1 MNKTEMTKNVEELQ
15 VLEGRITEVQTHLN
29 DLSAVRKGL
38 EIELTLGADSALDK
52 RLNKVVTAEE
62 EANKELQELETRKA
76 ELNQAITEELELQ
89 RQAEIEEAE
98 RQHKAELEEAER
110 QRKAK
115 IEEAKQFYE
124 QKVFETHRVI
134 AVRQEM
140 NRLLSSYENV
150 SGSPEA
156 TSLKALVG
164 LQYGENFNPTD
175 PTHQEI
181 LEAMNQASTAGLE
194 RAQKE
199 VDEVVK
205 KLREFINFK

>member
-15 VLEGRITEVQTHLN
+15 VLEGRITEVQAHLN

-89 RQAEIEEAE
+89 RQAE
-98 RQHKAELEEAER
+98 LEEAER
-110 QRKAK
+110 QRKAE

-140 NRLLSSYENV
+140 NNLLSSYNSV

-156 TSLKALVG
+156 TRLKALAG
-164 LQYGENFNPTD
+164 LKYGEHFNPTD
-175 PTHQEI
+175 PTHQEL
-181 LEAMNQASTAGLE
+181 LEAMNQASEAGLE

-199 VDEVVK
+199 ADEVIN
-205 KLREFINFK
+205 KLKDFIDFK